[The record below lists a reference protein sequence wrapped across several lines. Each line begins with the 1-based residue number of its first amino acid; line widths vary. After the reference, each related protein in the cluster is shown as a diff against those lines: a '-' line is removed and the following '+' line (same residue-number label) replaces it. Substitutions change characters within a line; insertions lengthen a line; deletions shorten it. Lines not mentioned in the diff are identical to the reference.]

1 MAAHHIE
8 DALERLR
15 SEFLAIPSLSL
26 TPGEV
31 ARILNV
37 DPPTAWGVLQALET
51 SHFVE
56 RTRDGRFALL
66 VARILNVDPPTA
78 WGVLQAL
85 ETSHFVERTRDGRF
99 ALLVPRSE
107 LRGCAL
113 CDRLRV
119 HGSLLRVADTD
130 EAEALWVC
138 RDCQHKLMCRI
149 DDEGVL
155 GG

>member
-1 MAAHHIE
+1 MPLPRIE
-8 DALERLR
+8 DTLERLR
-15 SEFLAIPSLSL
+15 SEFQAIPSLSL

-37 DPPTAWGVLQALET
+37 DPPTAWGVLQTLE
-51 SHFVE
+51 E
-56 RTRDGRFALL
+56 L
-66 VARILNVDPPTA
+66 
-78 WGVLQAL
+78 
-85 ETSHFVERTRDGRF
+85 HFVERTRDGRF

-119 HGSLLRVADTD
+119 QGSLLRVADTD
-130 EAEALWVC
+130 EAEAMWVC
-138 RDCQHKLMCRI
+138 EDCQHKLTWGI
-149 DDEGVL
+149 DGEGVQ

>member
-26 TPGEV
+26 TPGE
-31 ARILNV
+31 
-37 DPPTAWGVLQALET
+37 
-51 SHFVE
+51 
-56 RTRDGRFALL
+56 

-149 DDEGVL
+149 DDEGLL